1 MLQQRIWPWAIL
13 ALLLCST
20 VNLSYGAQKPSAQ
33 ELEQLR
39 TRIQL
44 LRDDLNTVR
53 GVRRDVRVQLTD
65 TERNIAVTVRQM
77 RKTRQDLALNAQRLQ
92 DLIAQR
98 RQLHASLARQ
108 REVLAE
114 QVRTGYVVGRQDYM
128 KMLLNQEQPARVGRV
143 LTYYSYLDSARREQ
157 IESITQQ
164 MSRLKTVEDAINVEN
179 ENLGSANA
187 RLASEKI
194 SLIALQRERRGIL
207 DRIDHDLND
216 KTQRLANLDAD
227 EQRLSELLR
236 RLPAELADIPA
247 DVNVK
252 GAFAKSKGKLPW
264 PVSGRISAA
273 YGTPRGA
280 GNLRWQGVLLN
291 AEEGAEVRAVWRGQ
305 VVFTGWLNGYGMM
318 IIIDHGEGYM
328 SLYAHNQSVIKEV
341 GDWTEA
347 NEVIAT
353 VGDSGGQRQSGLYFE
368 IRHSGKPDNPV
379 QWCQRHIATARR

>member
-1 MLQQRIWPWAIL
+1 MQQRIWRGVMF
-13 ALLLCST
+13 ALLFGNAVHLG
-20 VNLSYGAQKPSAQ
+20 YAAQKPSLE

-53 GVRRDVRVQLTD
+53 GTHRDVRMELTGI
-65 TERNIAVTVRQM
+65 ERNIAGTARQI
-77 RKTRQDLALNAQRLQ
+77 RKTRQDLALNSQRLQ
-92 DLIAQR
+92 ELILQR

-114 QVRTGYVVGRQDYM
+114 QIRTSYVVGRQDYM
-128 KMLLNQEQPARVGRV
+128 KMLLNQEQPARVGRI

-164 MSRLKTVEDAINVEN
+164 VARLSTVEAAINTEN
-179 ENLGSANA
+179 ENLTAVNS
-187 RLASEKI
+187 RLLGEKN
-194 SLIALQRERRGIL
+194 SLMGLQTQRRGIL
-207 DRIDHDLND
+207 VRIEQELND

-247 DVNVK
+247 DLNVK
-252 GAFAKSKGKLPW
+252 GAFGKSKGKLPW
-264 PVSGRISAA
+264 PVNGQLSAA
-273 YGTPRGA
+273 YGAPRGA
-280 GNLRWQGVLLN
+280 GNLRWQGVLLT
-291 AEEGAEVRAVWRGQ
+291 AEEGSEVRAVWRGQ
-305 VVFTGWLNGYGMM
+305 VVFTGWLNGYGML
-318 IIIDHGEGYM
+318 IILEHGDGYM

-353 VGDSGGQRQSGLYFE
+353 VGDSGGQKQSGLYFE
-368 IRHSGKPDNPV
+368 IRHNGKPDNPV
-379 QWCQRHIATARR
+379 LWCQRHIATARR

>member
-1 MLQQRIWPWAIL
+1 MQQRIWRGVMF
-13 ALLLCST
+13 ALLFGNAAHLG
-20 VNLSYGAQKPSAQ
+20 YAAQKPSLE

-53 GVRRDVRVQLTD
+53 GTHRDVRMELTGI
-65 TERNIAVTVRQM
+65 ERNIAGTARQI

-92 DLIAQR
+92 ELILQR

-114 QVRTGYVVGRQDYM
+114 QIRTSYVVGRQDYM
-128 KMLLNQEQPARVGRV
+128 KMLLNQEQPARVGRI

-164 MSRLKTVEDAINVEN
+164 VARLSTVEAAINTEN
-179 ENLGSANA
+179 ENLTAVNS
-187 RLASEKI
+187 RLLGEKN
-194 SLIALQRERRGIL
+194 SLMGLQTERRGIL
-207 DRIDHDLND
+207 ARIEQELND

-247 DVNVK
+247 DLNVK
-252 GAFAKSKGKLPW
+252 GAFGKSKGKLPW
-264 PVSGRISAA
+264 PVNGQLSAA
-273 YGTPRGA
+273 YGAPRGA
-280 GNLRWQGVLLN
+280 GNLRWQGVLLT
-291 AEEGAEVRAVWRGQ
+291 AEEGSEVRAVWRGQ
-305 VVFTGWLNGYGMM
+305 VVFTGWLNGYGML
-318 IIIDHGEGYM
+318 IILEHGDGYM

-353 VGDSGGQRQSGLYFE
+353 VGDSGGQKQSGLYFE
-368 IRHSGKPDNPV
+368 IRHNGKPDNPV
-379 QWCQRHIATARR
+379 LWCQRHIATARR